1 MRSGYDETLV
11 STLFFDFD
19 GLILDTETPEVLAWQ
34 ELFESHGHQYPDEVW
49 RNIVGRGP
57 DQVAEQ
63 PEVLLKRLASLD
75 ESPES
80 IRLRFR
86 ERYWNH
92 FDLVP
97 CPGAIELLDS
107 AKAKGHR
114 MCIVS
119 SSLHSWVDDFIA
131 QLEIGHFFEMT
142 ICRDDAARSKP
153 APDLYIKALELM
165 SVLPSEVIAF
175 EDSQNGV
182 RAAYDAG
189 IPVIACPN
197 HVTRHLDFSLATQ
210 LVTTLHE
217 VVL

>member
-1 MRSGYDETLV
+1 MV

-19 GLILDTETPEVLAWQ
+19 GLILDTETPEVLAWK
-34 ELFESHGHQYPDEVW
+34 ELFGYYGHDYPDEVW
-49 RNIVGRGP
+49 QNIVGRGP

-63 PEVLLKRLASLD
+63 PDVLLRRLAGLD
-75 ESPES
+75 ESSES

-86 ERYWNH
+86 EIYWNH
-92 FDLVP
+92 FKLIP
-97 CPGAIELLDS
+97 QPGAVELLERARENDF
-107 AKAKGHR
+107 R

-119 SSLHSWVDDFIA
+119 SSLHVWVDDFIA
-131 QLEIGHFFEMT
+131 KLGLGHFFEMT

-153 APDLYIKALELM
+153 SPDLYLKALELM
-165 SVLPSEVIAF
+165 RVGNKEGLAF

-182 RAAYDAG
+182 KAAYDAG

-197 HVTRHLDFSLATQ
+197 DVTKHLDFSLATQ
-210 LVTTLHE
+210 VVTTLHE